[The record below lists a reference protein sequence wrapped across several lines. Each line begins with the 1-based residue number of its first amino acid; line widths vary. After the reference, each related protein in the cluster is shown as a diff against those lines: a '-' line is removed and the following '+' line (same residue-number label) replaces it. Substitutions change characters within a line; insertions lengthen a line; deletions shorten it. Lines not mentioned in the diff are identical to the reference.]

1 MLVVGLGHKSVLL
14 SDCTSRDQ
22 SLEVSL
28 HGDSSMVLV
37 PLRVLVLVLSLVLSE
52 LLRVEFSGV
61 FVTATA
67 TLLSHL
73 V

>member
-1 MLVVGLGHKSVLL
+1 MHIVGLGHKSVLL
-14 SDCTSRDQ
+14 SNRASREQ

-37 PLRVLVLVLSLVLSE
+37 PLGVHVLVLSLVLSE
-52 LLRVEFSGV
+52 FLTVQFSGV
-61 FVTATA
+61 LVTATA

>member
-1 MLVVGLGHKSVLL
+1 
-14 SDCTSRDQ
+14 
-22 SLEVSL
+22 
-28 HGDSSMVLV
+28 MVLV
-37 PLRVLVLVLSLVLSE
+37 PLGVLVGVLSLVRSE

-73 V
+73 VWIGVSKILIYKLLPANPLF